1 MIAEAVSVIRKTRQ
15 VVSLGMPAVRPAEK
29 AG

>member
-15 VVSLGMPAVRPAEK
+15 VVSLGMPAVRHA
-29 AG
+29 AGTG